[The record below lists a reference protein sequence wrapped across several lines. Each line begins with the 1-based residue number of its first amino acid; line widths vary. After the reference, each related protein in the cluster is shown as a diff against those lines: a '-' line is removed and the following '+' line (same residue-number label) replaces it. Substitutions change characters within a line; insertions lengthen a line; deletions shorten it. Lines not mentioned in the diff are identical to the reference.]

1 MEEQASRSSSRR
13 RGSRRRKKG
22 KIFIAIAAIVVLT
35 LLYFGGTSAF
45 KIWRQGRTVKRA
57 QEFLEKKDYT
67 QATMSATWALQ
78 LNPTDVEAT
87 RVLAEAAREQGQ
99 KQELVWRGKLVDLQ
113 PQVLEHRLSWAKAA
127 LRFGEVQTAEQAL
140 AGASETQKKGPNYH
154 EVAAQLAAALR
165 QGKQAEASVRESLR
179 LDPTNELRQLELA
192 ALELG
197 GTSDETRAKARA
209 EIERLAGSAKVS
221 RPALH
226 VLIRDAMLRGDAN
239 AALTFAE
246 KLNSLSAPAFE
257 DRMRYLR
264 LLKQLNRHEFWW
276 CLAQLKAEVSDDDRQ
291 LPTLMTYLN
300 KVGYP
305 QMTVDWSKQLTENQR
320 TKGVVPVVL
329 AEAALLMKDWESLK
343 KHVKFP
349 GWGSLEFQRLAL
361 LSRVLRE
368 EGDLAGSSAQWKVAT
383 LAASGHPDDV
393 NTLARLA
400 TAWKWTDE
408 ANGILWEIAR
418 GPSDQ
423 MPALQSLSR
432 AYQLSGNT
440 RELLNVANR
449 MLEIDEANLM
459 AKNNVAYLSLIL
471 EVDRERAHALAKDV
485 YSSAPTNAAF
495 VSTYALAMHLLG
507 RTSEGLKLMQTL
519 QPRDLD
525 TPSIAFCYALLLSSA
540 QNREEAPK
548 YLAIAESSSI
558 LFPQER
564 ALLAKAREWIAK
576 P

>member
-1 MEEQASRSSSRR
+1 M
-13 RGSRRRKKG
+13 
-22 KIFIAIAAIVVLT
+22 
-35 LLYFGGTSAF
+35 
-45 KIWRQGRTVKRA
+45 KRA
-57 QEFLEKKDYT
+57 QEFLAKKDYT

-78 LNPTDVEAT
+78 LNPADVEAT
-87 RVLAEAAREQGQ
+87 RVLADAAREQGQ

-113 PQVLEHRLSWAKAA
+113 PHVLEHRLSWAKAA
-127 LRFGEVQTAEQAL
+127 LRFGEIQTAEQAL
-140 AGASETQKKGPNYH
+140 AGASDVQKKGPNYH
-154 EVAAQLAAALR
+154 EVAAQLAASLR

-179 LDPTNELRQLELA
+179 LDPTSEMRQLELA

-197 GTSDETRAKARA
+197 GTSDEARTRARA

-239 AALTFAE
+239 GALAFAE
-246 KLNSLSAPAFE
+246 KLNSPKEFLFQ
-257 DRMRYLR
+257 DRMQYLR
-264 LLKQLNRHEFWW
+264 LLKQLNRREFWW
-276 CLAQLKAEVSDDDRQ
+276 LLAQMKVEVVDRKEI
-291 LPTLMTYLN
+291 PALMTYLN
-300 KVGYP
+300 KIGYP
-305 QMTVDWSKQLTENQR
+305 QITLEWSKQLTEEQR
-320 TKGVVPVVL
+320 TRELLPVAL
-329 AEAALLMKDWESLK
+329 AEASLLIKDWGGLK

-368 EGDLAGSSAQWKVAT
+368 EGDMPGSTAQWKAAVM
-383 LAASGHPDDV
+383 AASGHPDDV

-400 TAWKWTDE
+400 TAWKWNDE

-432 AYQLSGNT
+432 TYQLGGNT

-449 MLEIDEANLM
+449 MLEIDEANLT

-485 YSSAPTNAAF
+485 YSSAPTNAVF

-519 QPRDLD
+519 QPRDLEA
-525 TPSIAFCYALLLSSA
+525 PSIAFCYALLLSSL
-540 QNREEAPK
+540 QNREEALK
-548 YLAIAESSSI
+548 YLAIAETSSI

-564 ALLAKAREWIAK
+564 ALLAKAREWLAR